1 MNELTIRSAKAQ
13 QNMQKWSQRVA
24 ECRSSGV
31 TVSQWC
37 AEQGINPKTYYNWQK
52 KVFVAMTEQQEIQIE
67 QPKEAEHRFAELPA
81 PQTGHGLAAAV
92 RFGGAT
98 LEVYNGAS
106 AEVAAALCKVLSHA
120 Q

>member
-1 MNELTIRSAKAQ
+1 MNELTIRGAKAQ

-31 TVSQWC
+31 SVSRWC
-37 AEQGINPKTYYNWQK
+37 AEHEINVKTYYNWQK
-52 KVFVAMTEQQEIQIE
+52 KVFIAMMEQQEAQTGQSE
-67 QPKEAEHRFAELPA
+67 EPKRRFAELTA
-81 PQTGHGLAAAV
+81 PQTGYGLAATV

-98 LEVYNGAS
+98 LEVYKGAN
-106 AEVAAALCKVLSHA
+106 AEAAAALCEVLSHA